1 MVVSAAAA
9 VQGVKEIADLVRKYN
24 DYSLYEKIVQLQ
36 TQVVELTTERCA
48 LKDENDSLKTQLSD
62 RVQTVFRNP
71 YYYTDGDEVPLCPR
85 CYETSSR
92 ELRVHLTHPASEL
105 TNGFGRICRNCKW
118 FFLEGP
124 ERMQPKSHR
133 PPHRATAAMSPA
145 SSPCR
150 PECPSDS
157 VRQRHPT
164 WTRLDVSRPRSPADI
179 PSAHRSGMRLSG
191 R

>member
-1 MVVSAAAA
+1 MVGSAAAA
-9 VQGVKEIADLVRKYN
+9 IQGVKEIAELVRKYN

-36 TQVVELTTERCA
+36 TQVVELTSERCA
-48 LKDENDSLKTQLSD
+48 LKDENDTLRTQLSD

-71 YYYTDGDEVPLCPR
+71 YYYKDGDEVPLCPR

-124 ERMQPKSHR
+124 ERKEPKPHR
-133 PPHRATAAMSPA
+133 PAYRAS
-145 SSPCR
+145 R
-150 PECPSDS
+150 
-157 VRQRHPT
+157 RQE
-164 WTRLDVSRPRSPADI
+164 SC
-179 PSAHRSGMRLSG
+179 
-191 R
+191 

>member
-24 DYSLYEKIVQLQ
+24 DYSLYEKIVHLQ

-48 LKDENDSLKTQLSD
+48 LKDENDVLKSQLSD

-105 TNGFGRICRNCKW
+105 DNGFGRICRNCKW

-124 ERMQPKSHR
+124 ERPQPKLHR
-133 PPHRATAAMSPA
+133 RTARA
-145 SSPCR
+145 
-150 PECPSDS
+150 
-157 VRQRHPT
+157 
-164 WTRLDVSRPRSPADI
+164 SRPRES
-179 PSAHRSGMRLSG
+179 
-191 R
+191 